1 MGKRS
6 IVSSIL
12 VLVLALSLSAF
23 SYGQESSLPKLD
35 GVDWLKD
42 PGQTSQGWYLLG
54 FISGVIEGVAVV
66 LAETASRIDRTIQLY
81 EKKNIDLGTLII
93 AKEHIS
99 NLNLTGI
106 TTSQINDG
114 MNAFYSDFANK
125 RIKII
130 DAIFIVKMQIDG
142 RDPDL
147 IQAQT
152 RYLRMQKIDPEEVHR
167 IIAKIS
173 TTEAITDEEWLKYGL
188 FRVKSG
194 ALKALF
200 CYGDY

>member
-6 IVSSIL
+6 MVSSIL

-23 SYGQESSLPKLD
+23 SHGQESSLPKLD

-42 PGQTSQGWYLLG
+42 PGQTSQGWYRLG

-81 EKKNIDLGTLII
+81 EKKNIDLGTLTI

-152 RYLRMQKIDPEEVHR
+152 RYLRMQKINPEEVKR

-173 TTEAITDEEWLKYGL
+173 TTEAVTDEEWLKYGL